1 MYCGSP
7 IQILLFDYDAAC
19 IIAAGKM
26 MDKDGSLSGSA
37 LHGEKE

>member
-19 IIAAGKM
+19 IIAAGM